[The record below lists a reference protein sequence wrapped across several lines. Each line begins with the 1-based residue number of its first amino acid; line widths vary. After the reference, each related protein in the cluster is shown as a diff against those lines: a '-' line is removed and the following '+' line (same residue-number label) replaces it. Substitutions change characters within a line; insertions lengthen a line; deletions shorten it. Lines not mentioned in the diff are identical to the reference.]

1 VSELD
6 LEIARMS
13 DAYGI
18 AAASDYELRTSIE
31 GAEQAAAAAM
41 AAGDDADLHM
51 KIAMACYAER
61 DKRRRIRPPYTDT
74 RVIVDIDGTPCKLS
88 FFVRV
93 F

>member
-1 VSELD
+1 MSALD
-6 LEIARMS
+6 FEVAKAT

-18 AAASDYELRTSIE
+18 AAASDYELRVSIE
-31 GAEQAAAAAM
+31 GAEQAAAAAI
-41 AAGDDADLHM
+41 AAGEDAAPHM
-51 KIAMACYAER
+51 MIALACYAER
-61 DKRRRIRPPYTDT
+61 DRRRRIRPPYTDT